1 MVIFYQ
7 DLGFLGL
14 NPRKGAKNGTLI
26 FIRRN
31 FRLNNIRIGYLN
43 RQVEENIEVYKKMY
57 DIVLVR
63 DETLDIPIKIT
74 KYCFSH

>member
-1 MVIFYQ
+1 MAETIKERAS
-7 DLGFLGL
+7 DK
-14 NPRKGAKNGTLI
+14 PRNKNDMKKEHTVL
-26 FIRRN
+26 RMQ
-31 FRLNNIRIGYLN
+31 IRIGYLN

-63 DETLDIPIKIT
+63 DETLDIPIQIT